1 MFGLRLNPPGPYWL
15 EDLLHVAIDQ
25 VRRLPD
31 RARRAAAA
39 VRAAPDSARA
49 LRDMGFKQ
57 ARATIPWLPKPAAP
71 PRPPET
77 ERLDEPLTWA
87 LATQP
92 LAESRSG
99 ASDTFALHAT
109 ASEQLDSIAYILAR
123 LRDELRPM
131 MKYSTFPGDE
141 PIALRAAAE
150 FETSL
155 DALLALSRANAAT
168 RPQERIVT
176 AA

>member
-1 MFGLRLNPPGPYWL
+1 MFGLRLTPPGPYWL
-15 EDLLHVAIDQ
+15 EDLLHLAIDQ
-25 VRRLPD
+25 ARLLPD

-39 VRAAPDSARA
+39 VRTAPESARA
-49 LRDMGFKQ
+49 LRDTAIAQ
-57 ARATIPWLPKPAAP
+57 ARATFPWLPKPAAP
-71 PRPPET
+71 PRAPDT
-77 ERLDEPLTWA
+77 ERLDEPLTWE

-92 LAESRSG
+92 LAESRSS
-99 ASDTFALHAT
+99 ASETFALHAT

-131 MKYSTFPGDE
+131 MKYSVFPGDE